1 MRVLLFGFGSR
12 GDVQPFIALGMGLK
26 AAGYDVAVAAGT
38 NFRTLVERAGLRF
51 EPIRVDVERFMQ
63 EDIGKEWLGNSSQN
77 PRAELANMRR
87 MTEAIAE
94 DVADDLL
101 DCCTR
106 ADVLIS
112 GLLTVESLHTIARV
126 QNKIHIQGLL
136 APFAPTANGSAGLQ
150 APLPRRRSPINRW
163 FGYAIEAMLFS
174 ALRKPSDIVRERLG
188 LPPVSRKDFIQSWN
202 QTPTLLGVSPSFMP
216 PPPDWPPHIYTT
228 GYWFLPTP
236 AYTPPPALETFLAAG
251 APPVYIG
258 FGSMSNRDP
267 EGTMR
272 IILGALKQSNQRGI
286 VYSGWAGL
294 HSLDLPPN
302 VYLLDGAPHDWLFPR
317 MAAVVHHGGAGTTGA
332 ALRAGVPSSVVAHIG
347 DQWFWGRRLHETGVG
362 AAPMRRHQLTEARL
376 TETLNT
382 LSNDST
388 IRTHVAQMGERIRA
402 EDGIS
407 NAVKAFKRILDQ
419 RNPSQH

>member
-12 GDVQPFIALGMGLK
+12 GDVQPFIALGAGLK
-26 AAGYDVAVAAGT
+26 AAGYEVAVAAGI
-38 NFRTLVERAGLRF
+38 NFRELVDGVGLQF

-63 EDIGKEWLGNSSQN
+63 EDIGKEWLSNSSRN
-77 PRAELANMRR
+77 PRTELNNMRR

-112 GLLTVESLHTIARV
+112 GLLTVEALHTIARV

-136 APFAPTANGSAGLQ
+136 SPFAPTADGAAGLQ
-150 APLPRRRSPINRW
+150 ALLPRRRSIVNRW

-188 LPPVSRKDFIQSWN
+188 LPPVTRKDFVQSWN
-202 QTPTLLGVSPSFMP
+202 QTPTLLGVSPSFIP
-216 PPPDWPPHIYTT
+216 PPRDWPAHIYTT
-228 GYWFLPTP
+228 GYWFLPAP
-236 AYTPPPALETFLAAG
+236 AYDPPVALQQFLAAG

-272 IILGALKQSNQRGI
+272 VILEALQQSNQRGV

-294 HSLDLPPN
+294 HTVDLPPN

-347 DQWFWGRRLHETGVG
+347 DQWFWGRRLHEMHVG
-362 AAPMRRHQLTEARL
+362 AAPMRRHDLSAPRL
-376 TETLNT
+376 TETLRT
-382 LSNDST
+382 LTSDSG
-388 IRTHVAQMGERIRA
+388 IRTRAAQMGEHIRA
-402 EDGIS
+402 EDGVGH
-407 NAVKAFKRILDQ
+407 AVKAFKQIIG
-419 RNPSQH
+419 SAKH